1 MSAIALF
8 DILQDF
14 GKRPPRAG
22 DAAPMRSLFETPEDE
37 IAQAQGVPDM
47 SELIAAEVARAE
59 AALSERLEQEHASA
73 LAEEREQHAAE
84 IEALTRRLG
93 EEAAVAIAARMAE
106 LEERVAELA
115 TTATARIL
123 GNMLNED
130 MQRRSIES
138 LARSIRAATAGA
150 TRIQVKGP
158 QALFEALSA
167 AVPELAASLDHV
179 EEPGFEL
186 TVLVD
191 EDIFETRISEW
202 STAMSEILS

>member
-1 MSAIALF
+1 MSAIDLF

-22 DAAPMRSLFETPEDE
+22 DAAPMRSFFETPEDE
-37 IAQAQGVPDM
+37 IAQAQGTPDV
-47 SELIAAEVARAE
+47 SELIAEEVARAE
-59 AALSERLEQEHASA
+59 AELGERLEQEHASA
-73 LAEEREQHAAE
+73 LAAEREQHAAE
-84 IEALTRRLG
+84 MEALTRRLG
-93 EEAAVAIAARMAE
+93 EEAAIAIAARMAE

-150 TRIQVKGP
+150 SRIQVKGP
-158 QALFEALSA
+158 QALFAALSA

-179 EEPGFEL
+179 EEPGFDL
-186 TVLVD
+186 TVAID